1 WILPKRKA
9 GYLWLWRLFDMT
21 ARAAVIVLATYVIW
35 LKRIKMKTKIYE
47 QKQVELAQQQN
58 QLNNLTPAQLQEL
71 KPVLLQKLYGSDFQ
85 KQPNQ
90 TTMTQSISNV

>member
-1 WILPKRKA
+1 MPNTNQT
-9 GYLWLWRLFDMT
+9 LFIVIFSLI
-21 ARAAVIVLATYVIW
+21 AAVIVLATYVIW

-90 TTMTQSISNV
+90 STMAQPISNV

>member
-1 WILPKRKA
+1 MPNTNQT
-9 GYLWLWRLFDMT
+9 LFIVIFSLI
-21 ARAAVIVLATYVIW
+21 AAVIVLATYVIW

-47 QKQVELAQQQN
+47 QKQVELVQQQN

-71 KPVLLQKLYGSDFQ
+71 KPALLQKLYGSDFQ

-90 TTMTQSISNV
+90 STMTQPISNV